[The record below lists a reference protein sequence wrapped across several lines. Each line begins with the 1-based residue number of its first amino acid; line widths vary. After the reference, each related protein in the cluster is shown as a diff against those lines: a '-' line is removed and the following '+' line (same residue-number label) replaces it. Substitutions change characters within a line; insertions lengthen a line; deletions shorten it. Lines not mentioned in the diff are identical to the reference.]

1 MESRQVVNIED
12 IVDES
17 PLSRFQVVVLALC
30 ALIVAIDGFDT
41 AAIGY
46 IAPALRHE
54 WGLSLA
60 SLAPAFSAGLF
71 GLMFGA
77 LLIGPLADRHGRK
90 RVMVLAVA
98 VFGIGTIASAAA
110 NSLETLV
117 GLRFFTGL
125 GLGAAMPTSIA
136 LTSEFAP
143 KRHRMFL
150 VTLSF
155 CGFSAGFALGGE
167 LAARLIE
174 HYGWRSVLLL
184 GGAAPLALLPVLAV
198 ALPESVRFLAAQPR
212 RHEALQRLVQ
222 KISGKPFGPQF
233 TIQSAGTESVK
244 GVSFRR
250 LLSHDWRR
258 ATLSIWLVY
267 FCSLFVFYLLSS
279 WLPTIMREAGY
290 PIGTAARIAAMAP
303 LGGTIGALLLARL
316 MDRFNPFLVLAAGYV
331 GSSAALF
338 AIGLFINSVGLLA
351 IVVFCAGF
359 GAVGAQTG
367 MNALAATLYPTQIR
381 ATGVSW
387 ALAMGRAGSIAG
399 AISGGALM
407 AWFVNVQALFQFIAV
422 PPVLGAIALA
432 SLSISTG
439 QVNARP
445 EAHAMP
451 PHS

>member
-1 MESRQVVNIED
+1 MDANQVVNIED

-17 PLSRFQVVVLALC
+17 PLSGFQIVVLTMC

-46 IAPALRHE
+46 IAPALRQE

-60 SLAPAFSAGLF
+60 ALAPAFSASLF

-77 LLIGPLADRHGRK
+77 FLIGPLADRNGRK
-90 RVMVLAVA
+90 RVMLLAVLI
-98 VFGIGTIASAAA
+98 FGLGTVASAAA
-110 NSLETLV
+110 HSLETLV
-117 GLRFFTGL
+117 ALRFFTGL

-167 LAARLIE
+167 FAARLIE

-184 GGAAPLALLPVLAV
+184 GGVAPLALLPVLAL
-198 ALPESVRFLAAQPR
+198 ALPESVRFLAAQPTR
-212 RHEALQRLVQ
+212 QHALQRLVQ
-222 KISGKPFGPQF
+222 KITGDTRWQHWTITTAGNEHVEGAPF
-233 TIQSAGTESVK
+233 S
-244 GVSFRR
+244 R
-250 LLSHDWRR
+250 LLSRDWRQ
-258 ATLSIWLVY
+258 ATLSLWLTY

-290 PIGTAARIAAMAP
+290 TIGDAARIAAMAP

-316 MDRFNPFLVLAAGYV
+316 MDRFNPFLVLAVAYF
-331 GSSAALF
+331 GSSAALL
-338 AIGLFINSVGLLA
+338 AIGWVIHSKSMLA

-359 GAVGAQTG
+359 GVVGAQTG

-387 ALAMGRAGSIAG
+387 ALAIGRAGSIVG
-399 AISGGALM
+399 AMSGGVLM
-407 AWFVNVQALFQFIAV
+407 AWLVNPQSLFQIIAV

-432 SLSISTG
+432 GLSVAKGEPNPS
-439 QVNARP
+439 P
-445 EAHAMP
+445 EAQAMP
-451 PHS
+451 PQS